1 MHRNQTFPQ
10 IVDKGVFDLTHFV
23 EIAQNVEDTFGK
35 PKVGFNQRVF
45 ERKGNVFEFAKG
57 VFA

>member
-10 IVDKGVFDLTHFV
+10 IVDKGVFDLKHFV

-45 ERKGNVFEFAKG
+45 ERKWNVF
-57 VFA
+57 